1 MEVFMYDLIIVGAGP
16 AGLTAAL
23 YALRANKKVLVLE
36 EKCYGGQIINANKIE
51 NYPAI
56 NDITGVDFANNL
68 YEQAKNLGMVLKY
81 EEVIA
86 IEEDR
91 VVVTN
96 KNKYQAKAIV
106 LATGTEKRKLGL
118 AKEDEYLGKGI
129 SYCATCDGHFYKKK
143 IVAVVGGGNTALEDA
158 LYLSKIVERVYLIHR
173 RSEFRGEEKYYD
185 LLRETSNVTFILN
198 AEVIKLN
205 GNDQLESIDIRD
217 RDGNISNIAI
227 SCLFVAI
234 GQKPANDKF
243 ANLIELDEDGY
254 IKTYDDV
261 HTNKKGIYVAG
272 DARVKEV
279 RQLTT
284 AVADGT
290 IAATIAIRE
299 MR

>member
-1 MEVFMYDLIIVGAGP
+1 MYDLIIVGAGP

-36 EKCYGGQIINANKIE
+36 AKCYGGQIINANKIE

-56 NDITGVDFANNL
+56 NDISGVDFANNL
-68 YEQAKNLGMVLKY
+68 YEQAKNLGMDLKY

-86 IEEDR
+86 IEEDK

-129 SYCATCDGHFYKKK
+129 SYCATCDGHFYKNK

-173 RSEFRGEEKYYD
+173 RSEFRGEKKYYD

-205 GNDQLESIDIRD
+205 GSDQLESIDIRD
-217 RDGNISNIAI
+217 KDGDISNIAI

-243 ANLIELDEDGY
+243 ANLIDLDEDGY
-254 IKTYDDV
+254 IKAYDDV

-272 DARVKEV
+272 DARTKEV

-290 IAATIAIRE
+290 IAATMAIRE